1 MKITFR
7 AIFALAA
14 VVLAVAAPGV
24 AAQPAPKLPR
34 VAYVWLNSEGPSGP
48 YAESFRERMGQLGW
62 IDGKTF
68 VLENRDAHG
77 NPKELDAIMDALVQS
92 KVDVIVAMCTPEG
105 LAAKKFTSTIP
116 IVMAATG
123 DPVAAVSPKAWR
135 GPAATSRASRD
146 CQLELSAKRV
156 ALLKETVPKLTQAT
170 ALWNPARPENR
181 LEVKA
186 MQDAGAQ
193 LGVKVQS
200 SEVRSRDELAT
211 QLDAIGWDG
220 TQAIL
225 NSGDAILASQRRA
238 IVDRAAKLGLPAL
251 YEDRLFVES
260 GGLMSYGAN
269 VRDMHRRAADYVD
282 KILKGAKPGDLPF
295 EQTSKFQLVVNQKT
309 AKALGVTIPRAILLQ
324 ADEVID

>member
-1 MKITFR
+1 MKFNLR
-7 AIFALAA
+7 AIVALATVALAA
-14 VVLAVAAPGV
+14 ASSGAAAPPV
-24 AAQPAPKLPR
+24 SKLPR
-34 VAYVWLNSEGPSGP
+34 VAYVWLFSEGPSGP
-48 YAESFRERMGQLGW
+48 YADSFRERMGQLGW
-62 IDGKTF
+62 VDGKTF
-68 VLENRDAHG
+68 LLEHRDAHG
-77 NPKELDAIMDALVQS
+77 NPTELDAIMDALVKS

-105 LAAKKFTSTIP
+105 LSAKKFTSTIP

-123 DPVAAVSPKAWR
+123 DPVAAGLAQSLARPGGNVTGVS
-135 GPAATSRASRD
+135 GL
-146 CQLELSAKRV
+146 QLELSAKRV

-186 MQDAGAQ
+186 MQDAGAR

-238 IVDRAAKLGLPAL
+238 IVDRAAKLRLPAL
-251 YEDRLFVES
+251 YEDRIYVES

-282 KILKGAKPGDLPF
+282 KILKGAKPSDLPF
-295 EQTSKFQLVVNQKT
+295 EQVSKFQLVVNQKT
-309 AKALGVTIPRAILLQ
+309 AKALGLTIPRAILLQ
-324 ADEVID
+324 ADEVIK